1 MRENKKWGYIF
12 DEKLNMYVPNLA
24 RQKKFAKVLLIL
36 SLISFVAVLI
46 QIYFFDKTSYEK
58 ISFLAYTSVMV
69 FLFLALYLVLKIN
82 IHLIEKRLEEIKGL
96 KVSKEL
102 EIKALK
108 NRRFF
113 CIYDDLDS
121 FDSFVFFSS

>member
-1 MRENKKWGYIF
+1 MNETKKWGYIF
-12 DEKLNMYVPNLA
+12 DEKLNMYVPNLP

-96 KVSKEL
+96 KVSK
-102 EIKALK
+102 
-108 NRRFF
+108 
-113 CIYDDLDS
+113 DL
-121 FDSFVFFSS
+121 